1 MIAGTPAVTGAALGL
16 ALGLGLVLILWRVS
30 ARRVRLIDR
39 VSPYLR
45 ERPSTSR
52 LLRARPA
59 STPFPTLERML
70 QPVVGDLVAAFAA
83 SVRVSR

>member
-1 MIAGTPAVTGAALGL
+1 MVTAPALTGATLGL
-16 ALGLGLVLILWRVS
+16 AFGFGLVLILSRVS

-52 LLRARPA
+52 
-59 STPFPTLERML
+59 
-70 QPVVGDLVAAFAA
+70 
-83 SVRVSR
+83 